1 MNSSFFQSQHPVV
14 EELLT
19 NKYFGDTLLVC
30 ANGHLTDNKLAVG
43 LLFPCLLTS
52 DIFALPIENVLLV
65 PDYTMEEIGREFE
78 KLIIG
83 GNCKTTQP
91 DTETVEQI
99 DLVDLEDEGDFTKDE
114 PVPEMDE
121 VSHDTHSLASFSAS
135 EIEEAE
141 LVIDESPIEIHND
154 NAEVDIENG
163 YDENCHN
170 IEIGESTSDSIQIF
184 VAEEAPLDE
193 ETGPPDLLMDT
204 SEHSHEYYSDDTDHI
219 QIVED
224 HDDLQLELFSNNENI
239 NIIDE
244 NNANTDG
251 GIVTVLKPEKSKK
264 YKTVTFKEDLE
275 EHMLRRPV
283 RTKRWNQTKL
293 RLKVEEGCQDVI
305 ENLPSLPE
313 PDLVESSGSPEK
325 SPRRSPKKESP
336 ILENRKPGR
345 PRTKPEQP
353 NLRARLSENGLTRY
367 KVKSAEWKA
376 IELFK
381 CGVCAKVLSCRGSF
395 ERHSRMHQD
404 AKPYKCSFCPKTFR
418 EACKKSVHERVHSG
432 SKPYPCQ
439 QCNKSFRTGTQR
451 IVHQRSHTKEKPYSC
466 EVCGKVF
473 SQPYSVKVHMQR
485 FHK

>member
-1 MNSSFFQSQHPVV
+1 
-14 EELLT
+14 LT

-83 GNCKTTQP
+83 GNCKVSQP
-91 DTETVEQI
+91 ETEEKI
-99 DLVDLEDEGDFTKDE
+99 DLIELED
-114 PVPEMDE
+114 DE
-121 VSHDTHSLASFSAS
+121 VVTEDDPTHEMGRELSPDDHDTVSFSPS

-141 LVIDESPIEIHND
+141 LVIDESPPEVLND
-154 NAEVDIENG
+154 HAEVDIENG

-184 VAEEAPLDE
+184 VSEEAPLDE
-193 ETGPPDLLMDT
+193 ETGPPDLQIEET
-204 SEHSHEYYSDDTDHI
+204 EVVQEYFSEDTDGI
-219 QIVED
+219 QVVES
-224 HDDLQLELFSNNENI
+224 HVNPPDLQVELFTNNDNI
-239 NIIDE
+239 SIVDE

-251 GIVTVLKPEKSKK
+251 GIVPVVKPERSKK

-275 EHMLRRPV
+275 EHMLRRPRV
-283 RTKRWNQTKL
+283 KRWKQTKL
-293 RLKVEEGCQDVI
+293 KLKVEEGCQDVI
-305 ENLPSLPE
+305 ENLPTL

-336 ILENRKPGR
+336 ILEHRKPGR
-345 PRTKPEQP
+345 PRTNPQQP
-353 NLRARLSENGLTRY
+353 NLRSKLSENGLTRY
-367 KVKSAEWKA
+367 KVKAAEWKA
-376 IELFK
+376 IEMFK
-381 CGVCAKVLSCRGSF
+381 CAVCAKVLSCRGSF

-404 AKPYKCSFCPKTFR
+404 AKPYKCSFCPKMFR

-439 QCNKSFRTGTQR
+439 QCNKSFRTATQR

-485 FHK
+485 FHKK